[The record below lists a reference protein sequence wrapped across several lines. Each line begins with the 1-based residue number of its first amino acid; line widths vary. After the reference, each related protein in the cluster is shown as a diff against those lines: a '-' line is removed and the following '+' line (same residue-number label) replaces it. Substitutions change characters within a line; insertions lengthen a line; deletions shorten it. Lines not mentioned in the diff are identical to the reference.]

1 MAPAL
6 TAPRAARRRPA
17 AAAAAAAAALRRSAA
32 SALALGGAV
41 LVGLVELVALNRRR
55 RSYPPRV

>member
-17 AAAAAAAAALRRSAA
+17 AATALRRSAA